1 MIFYILTKY
10 RFFHM
15 DLRGIINLGYLKG
28 FFTMKKKLAIVGLG
42 HISKYY
48 ALPLSTNPNFELSA
62 VCDLNPN
69 AISRSY
75 FKDVPFFEQYKD
87 LITIEGLQSVIIAT
101 PASTHF
107 LIASFFLSNKIS
119 VILEKPAT
127 LNQPHL
133 EALYQLASKHG
144 VRVDV
149 LLHWEYGD
157 EVIALESWKEEL
169 TDIRKVQISIK
180 DPNLEKARTIK
191 KEKHSYE
198 GTWFDSGINAL
209 SMIYALLP
217 SAHIEHKRSK
227 FRYDNLM
234 ERSYHST
241 HQFKTCKA
249 KVKVDIAWT
258 KRTNYKV
265 TRVWT
270 RKCVFVIDHTKERI
284 LRNGKIIYRSNSTDR
299 MQTHYTNMLAML
311 GNLKT
316 GDTIV
321 KRMHQL
327 FFQASKDP
335 DKNRFK
341 YFIKRFFIPESLE
354 QLILFLVVSALV
366 ATGFILLFNFFSFL
380 ETTIS
385 VVIGTIIGNLA
396 INIYKFINTSR
407 EDARKVNVNHD
418 LLLDIYDEVTYKK
431 EVPFKNGVRSFVYDD
446 LITTDDDTYQ
456 LIFEDRAVHDFKLD
470 SIIENNY
477 VDLIHAHKTSYF
489 KNSDTIRLDDLTL
502 DQNKIV
508 LHTSRSTYFNHMV
521 TNRAIDYRIN
531 NRISLRGIYEYGPLL
546 TPLKESKMSNHLGIG
561 ALVYLSDGYVLFP
574 RRSRSATTSKH
585 KITTSLACRL
595 KLPNG
600 NKLLRGSEDIC
611 NVLQESL
618 KERLGI
624 GIDRESDMEITLL
637 GIGRDL
643 YEGGKPHLYYK
654 IQLHHISSR
663 QYCDYLKTRK
673 VNPMKIVD
681 ADQSIYVCD
690 PDEIM
695 LAKNNRLTFKLCEN
709 YQNAF
714 HKKSVTSKV
723 ESSFYF
729 IFWHEYMRN
738 SRK

>member
-1 MIFYILTKY
+1 
-10 RFFHM
+10 
-15 DLRGIINLGYLKG
+15 
-28 FFTMKKKLAIVGLG
+28 MKKKLAIVGLG

-62 VCDLNPN
+62 VCDSNPN

-75 FKDVPFFEQYKD
+75 YNDVPFFKHYKD
-87 LITIEGLQSVIIAT
+87 LMTVETLHSVIIAT

-107 LIASFFLSNKIS
+107 LIASFFLSHKIS

-127 LNQPHL
+127 LSQPHL
-133 EALYQLASKHG
+133 EALYQLASDHG

-157 EVIALESWKEEL
+157 EVKALETYKEEL

-180 DPNLEKARTIK
+180 DPNLEKSKTIK
-191 KEKHSYE
+191 KEKRSYD
-198 GTWFDSGINAL
+198 GTWLDSGINAL
-209 SMIYALLP
+209 SMIYVLLP
-217 SAHIEHKRSK
+217 SAHIEHKSSK
-227 FRYDNLM
+227 FHYDSLM

-265 TRVWT
+265 TKVWT
-270 RKCVFVIDHTKERI
+270 NKRVFVIDHTKERI
-284 LRNGKIIYRSNSTDR
+284 LRNGKIVYRSNSTDR
-299 MQTHYTNMLAML
+299 MQTHYTNMFAML
-311 GNLKT
+311 GNLKSN
-316 GDTIV
+316 DSMV

-341 YFIKRFFIPESLE
+341 HFIKRFFIPESLE

-407 EDARKVNVNHD
+407 EDTRKVNVNHD

-431 EVPFKNGVRSFVYDD
+431 EVPFQNGVRSFVYDD
-446 LITTDDDTYQ
+446 LITTSDDTYQ
-456 LIFEDRAVHDFKLD
+456 LIFDDKAVHDFLLD

-477 VDLIHAHKTSYF
+477 VDLFHAHKTSYF

-546 TPLKESKMSNHLGIG
+546 TPLKKSKMSNHLGIG
-561 ALVYLSDGYVLFP
+561 ALVYLSDGFVLFP
-574 RRSRSATTSKH
+574 RRSRSATTSKN

-600 NKLLRGSEDIC
+600 KQLLSGSEDIQK
-611 NVLQESL
+611 VLQESL

-624 GIDRESDMEITLL
+624 AIERPSDMEITLL

-654 IQLHHISSR
+654 IKLHHISSSE
-663 QYCDYLKTRK
+663 YCDYLKTRK
-673 VNPMKIVD
+673 VNPMKVVD
-681 ADQSIYVCD
+681 ADRSIYVCD
-690 PDEIM
+690 PTEIT
-695 LAKNNRLTFKLCEN
+695 LAKHNQLTFKLCDN
-709 YQNAF
+709 YKQLSNQT
-714 HKKSVTSKV
+714 KVTSKV

-738 SRK
+738 SKK